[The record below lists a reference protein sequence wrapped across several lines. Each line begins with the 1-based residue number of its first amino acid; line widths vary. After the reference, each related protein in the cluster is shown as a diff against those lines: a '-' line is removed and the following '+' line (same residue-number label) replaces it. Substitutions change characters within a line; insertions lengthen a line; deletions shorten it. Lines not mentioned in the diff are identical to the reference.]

1 MSTLTDFL
9 AAIEHGAASVYHAVL
24 CTGTEIATWAS
35 DPVVAPL
42 LSEGATVA
50 NAALSSVGL
59 GGIATVVAADVA
71 NGLKTIAAADPT
83 VPSAGSI
90 SALVGL
96 AGTVAVALVPGA
108 AEIIAG
114 VEGAVTVAEG
124 LVNSVANA
132 PAADPAPAS

>member
-1 MSTLTDFL
+1 MTTLTDFL
-9 AAIEHGAASVYHAVL
+9 AAIEHGAASIYHAVL
-24 CTGTEIATWAS
+24 STGTEIANWAS

-59 GGIATVVAADVA
+59 GGIATVVATDVV

-83 VPSAGSI
+83 VPSTGSI
-90 SALVGL
+90 SALLGL

-108 AEIIAG
+108 AEIVAG
-114 VEGAVTVAEG
+114 VEGAVAVAEG
-124 LVNSVANA
+124 LANSVTTST
-132 PAADPAPAS
+132 DPAPAS

>member
-1 MSTLTDFL
+1 MTTLTDFL
-9 AAIEHGAASVYHAVL
+9 AAIEHGAASIYHAVL
-24 CTGTEIATWAS
+24 GTGTEIANWAS

-59 GGIATVVAADVA
+59 GGIATVVATDVV

-83 VPSAGSI
+83 VPSTGSI
-90 SALVGL
+90 SALLGL

-108 AEIIAG
+108 AEIVAG
-114 VEGAVTVAEG
+114 VEGAVAVAEG
-124 LVNSVANA
+124 LANSVTTST
-132 PAADPAPAS
+132 DPAPAS